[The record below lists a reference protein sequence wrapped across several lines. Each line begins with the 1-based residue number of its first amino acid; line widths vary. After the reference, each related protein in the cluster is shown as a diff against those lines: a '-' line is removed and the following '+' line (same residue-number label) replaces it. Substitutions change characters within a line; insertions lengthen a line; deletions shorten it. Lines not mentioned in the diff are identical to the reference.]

1 MVGQDTK
8 NYYELLGVSQEASED
23 DIRKAYRK
31 LAKKYHPDKTG
42 GDTAA
47 EDKLKEI
54 NSAYDTLKNTEK
66 RQEYDQ
72 QLKYGSGFAGFS
84 GGGFRPGGGDA
95 DFSDIFSSFFNQ
107 GAPGAQ
113 QRPRNTPVKGR
124 DLQVHI
130 NIDLKDVLKG
140 TSKTIKLNR
149 NESCTECSGSG
160 NQPGT
165 SPETCPDCN
174 GMGELQQGNG
184 IFNVRQTCHR
194 CHGEGQVN
202 PNPCTHC
209 RGNGLTHG
217 QKTIQVSIPKGIQEG
232 ARLRVP
238 GEGDGGRR
246 GGPAGDLYVV
256 VQLNPDPFFTRDGSG
271 VICEVPITFA
281 NAALGG
287 KVEVPTLT
295 GTAKL
300 TVPEG
305 TQNGAQLRLKGQGL
319 PKNNDARGDQIVQIL
334 VEIPRK
340 LSAKQ
345 KELIAEFSDEPIP
358 QSHPLIEAFKSL
370 IQRFRK

>member
-42 GDTAA
+42 GDTDA

-54 NSAYDTLKNTEK
+54 NSAYDTLKNSEK

-72 QLKYGSGFAGFS
+72 QLKYGNGFAGFS
-84 GGGFRPGGGDA
+84 GGGFDPGAGA
-95 DFSDIFSSFFNQ
+95 DYSDIFSSFFNQ
-107 GAPGAQ
+107 GPASHSQRTRNAPL
-113 QRPRNTPVKGR
+113 RGR
-124 DLQVHI
+124 DLQAHV
-130 NIDLKDVLKG
+130 NVALKDVLTG
-140 TSKTIKLNR
+140 TSKTLKLNR
-149 NESCTECSGSG
+149 NESCKECSGSG

-165 SPETCPDCN
+165 SPETCSDCH
-174 GMGELQQGNG
+174 GIGELQQGNG
-184 IFNVRQTCHR
+184 IFNLRQTCPR

-209 RGNGLTHG
+209 RGKGLTHA
-217 QKTIQVSIPKGIQEG
+217 QKTIQVTIPKGIEEG
-232 ARLRVP
+232 SRLRVT

-246 GGPAGDLYVV
+246 GAPSGDLYVV
-256 VQLNPDPFFTRDGSG
+256 VQLDPDPFFTRDGSQ
-271 VICEVPITFA
+271 VVCEVPVTFA

-295 GTAKL
+295 GTAKV

-305 TQNGAQLRLKGQGL
+305 TQNSAQLRLKGQGL
-319 PKNNDARGDQIVQIL
+319 PKSNGARGDQIVQIV

-340 LSAKQ
+340 LSARQ
-345 KELIAEFSDEPIP
+345 KELIGEFSDEPIP